1 MSGYVTDT
9 HPLLWHMFG
18 DRRLSSTVQNIFS
31 EADSG
36 LHQILIP
43 SIVLV
48 EVVYLAERNR
58 IDPTTL
64 DRVLSML
71 SMAATNYEVAIL
83 DIGVVRTLTALDSS
97 KIPEMPDRIIVATA
111 NHRGLHLLTR
121 DRAIAASGLVG
132 TVW

>member
-9 HPLLWHMFG
+9 HPLIWHMFG
-18 DRRLSSTVQNIFS
+18 DRRLSAAAANVFS
-31 EADSG
+31 GADSG

-64 DRVLSML
+64 DKVLSML
-71 SMAATNYEVAIL
+71 DMASRNYEVALL
-83 DIGVVRTLTALDSS
+83 DIGVVQKLREMDSTRV
-97 KIPEMPDRIIVATA
+97 PEMPDRIIVATA
-111 NHRGLHLLTR
+111 AHRGLNLLTR
-121 DRAIAASGLVG
+121 DRAIASPGLVG